1 MLPDRHLDIEKNIQI
16 NWSYQY
22 RYSAIISRSKIVL
35 TVLFCLFRIHLIYIL
50 RESIAIQTVL
60 IKHYNHT
67 ISYLGL
73 LKTKET
79 FFIMCFY
86 QTSAYYI
93 FAGGC
98 RDIFQCFCFYGFF
111 FQGLFLFSLISRIFR
126 MAINKCKCYINWYIT
141 DADMLYSFS
150 ILRHVKL
157 IPTCKEY
164 KL

>member
-1 MLPDRHLDIEKNIQI
+1 MFPDRHLDIEKNIQI

-35 TVLFCLFRIHLIYIL
+35 TVLFCLLRIHLIYIL

-67 ISYLGL
+67 MSFWGL

-86 QTSAYYI
+86 QTSAFYI
-93 FAGGC
+93 FEIQI
-98 RDIFQCFCFYGFF
+98 DFSSM
-111 FQGLFLFSLISRIFR
+111 LFEQLSHVYPDLKCMHPYFVQMYVYIMKIS
-126 MAINKCKCYINWYIT
+126 
-141 DADMLYSFS
+141 
-150 ILRHVKL
+150 
-157 IPTCKEY
+157 
-164 KL
+164 